1 MMLYEDLFQEFS
13 QLNFENKRD
22 KLINILNELGDQYDF
37 YAPTIETLQ
46 NPEVSEEYLDGL
58 YEALMKPLS
67 QFAEEDEQIAQARLL
82 ITQLN
87 LSIKTDMK
95 SNWEGVDELLN
106 HISDL

>member
-22 KLINILNELGDQYDF
+22 KLINILNELGDQYDL

-67 QFAEEDEQIAQARLL
+67 QFAEEDDQIAQTRLL

-87 LSIKTDMK
+87 LSVKTDMK
-95 SNWEGVDELLN
+95 SN
-106 HISDL
+106 